1 MWELNHKEGWVP
13 KNWCFPIMVLEK
25 TLQSPLD
32 TKEIKPVNPNGNQ
45 SWIFSGRT
53 DAEAE
58 APVLWPPNVK
68 SQLFGKDSD
77 GGKDWEQE
85 KKGVIED
92 ETVGWHHW
100 LNGHEFE
107 QSMRDNEG
115 QGIAAHGFAQNLEN
129 WAKTTSSRYKIW
141 LTYIE
146 IKCLFL

>member
-1 MWELNHKEGWVP
+1 
-13 KNWCFPIMVLEK
+13 MVLEK

-45 SWIFSGRT
+45 SWILSGRT

-115 QGIAAHGFAQNLEN
+115 QGTAAHGFAQNLEN
-129 WAKTTSSRYKIW
+129 WAK
-141 LTYIE
+141 LQAAD
-146 IKCLFL
+146 IKFGSLI

>member
-45 SWIFSGRT
+45 SWILSGRT

-92 ETVGWHHW
+92 ETVGWYHW